1 MLSIQSK
8 TTIESESCPGVT
20 FTVRRLNKIQR
31 SVRDLPVMEPRMRYT
46 EISERY
52 FELKGRKEQTPETLR
67 ETKMLDYEAG
77 LVINE
82 HLKPASIRAA
92 LVSIEGLEID
102 GKPATVDSLLADG
115 SPDTDALIDEIY
127 QACEIAAGLTGT
139 QQKNSPSPSTS
150 VEPVDGG
157 ISGSTAT
164 PAVQ

>member
-8 TTIESESCPGVT
+8 TTAESAVCPGVK

-31 SVRDLPVMEPRMRYT
+31 SARDLPVMEPRMRYT

-52 FELKGRKEQTPETLR
+52 FELKGLKEPTPETER
-67 ETKMLDYEAG
+67 EARMIDYEAG
-77 LVINE
+77 LIINE

-102 GKPATVDSLLADG
+102 GKPATADSLLADG
-115 SPDTDALIDEIY
+115 SPDTDGLIDEIY
-127 QACEIAAGLTGT
+127 AACEIASGLSGT
-139 QQKNSPSPSTS
+139 QQKNLQSPSTS
-150 VEPVDGG
+150 VEPADGETG
-157 ISGSTAT
+157 GSTAD